1 MADSTTSRGG
11 SDRLRINMHQ
21 GWEVDYWTRKL
32 GVSREELAKAIEI
45 AGDRAHDVADY
56 LADEGRPA
64 TTE

>member
-45 AGDRAHDVADY
+45 TGDRAHDVADY
-56 LADEGRPA
+56 LSNEGRPA